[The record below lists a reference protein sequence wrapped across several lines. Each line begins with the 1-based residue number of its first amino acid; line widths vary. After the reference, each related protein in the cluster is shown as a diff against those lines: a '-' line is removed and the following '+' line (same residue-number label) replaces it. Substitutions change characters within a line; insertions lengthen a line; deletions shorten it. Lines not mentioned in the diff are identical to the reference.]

1 MVRINFIDEDRWIT
15 VHPNGGSGTPVL
27 IGEDGVIKAGMG
39 GKFNGKN
46 IFQVKKSDTQ
56 PEKSTPVAELPKQK
70 PEFEGKYKVKLNEK
84 QSVAYRSW
92 KAELEKPPESD
103 SDARFNSKV
112 RQLFSEAPESKDA
125 RDLLLQF
132 LNNNPRAFLDIS
144 RRYKH
149 TPSKTGD
156 ADTGRHT
163 MKYFFK
169 TRLGNTRFQ
178 LADGSVLFK
187 DVPIGRTGEQ
197 EYDKTERPELTPDAR
212 GKIIVRRTPEEVFSE
227 RSIASFEGMAVTI
240 GHPRDFNGDIIFVA
254 PENWRLLAHGHIQ
267 NVRRGEGDKSDLLL
281 ADVIVKSPEGLQSID
296 AGDDEVSCGYDADYE
311 EISPGLAIQSA
322 ITGNHL
328 ALVPNGRAGFRCKI
342 GDAMPSTTKNW
353 FTRLMKARKTN
364 DAAEMANLV
373 DNAPE
378 SVTGDDDVSSSL
390 TPGGVVINLSPQSPL
405 PGPALPGT
413 GDAEDIPEWG
423 KALIEAVAKL
433 TPAAA
438 LPGTGDAED
447 EEEKKEEEGKV
458 TGDAAYRADLIQPG
472 IQLPEKAKPT
482 AFKRSVLA
490 AADQTMVRSIV
501 GDADLSKLKKATVD
515 MAFNAVSELAKNR
528 NTAAKTVDGFRSIN
542 SNTTKT
548 IAEINAAAKELW
560 SKR

>member
-1 MVRINFIDEDRWIT
+1 
-15 VHPNGGSGTPVL
+15 
-27 IGEDGVIKAGMG
+27 
-39 GKFNGKN
+39 
-46 IFQVKKSDTQ
+46 
-56 PEKSTPVAELPKQK
+56 
-70 PEFEGKYKVKLNEK
+70 
-84 QSVAYRSW
+84 
-92 KAELEKPPESD
+92 
-103 SDARFNSKV
+103 
-112 RQLFSEAPESKDA
+112 
-125 RDLLLQF
+125 
-132 LNNNPRAFLDIS
+132 
-144 RRYKH
+144 
-149 TPSKTGD
+149 
-156 ADTGRHT
+156 

-197 EYDKTERPELTPDAR
+197 EYDKTERPELTPDVR

-281 ADVIVKSPEGLQSID
+281 ADVIVKSPEGLQAID

-373 DNAPE
+373 DNAPD

-405 PGPALPGT
+405 PAPTLPLT
-413 GDAEDIPEWG
+413 GDEDEEIPAWG
-423 KALIEAVAKL
+423 KALIEAFSKL

-438 LPGTGDAED
+438 TGD
-447 EEEKKEEEGKV
+447 EEEKDEKEGAV

-472 IQLPEKAKPT
+472 IQLPSSAKPT

-490 AADQTMVRSIV
+490 TADQVMVRSIV
-501 GDADLSKLKKATVD
+501 GDADITKLKKATVD
-515 MAFNAVSELAKNR
+515 MAFTAVSELAKNR

-560 SKR
+560 AKH

>member
-15 VHPNGGSGTPVL
+15 VHPNGGTGTPVL
-27 IGEDGVIKAGMG
+27 IGEDGVVKAGMG
-39 GKFNGKN
+39 GKFNGQSITQTKKN
-46 IFQVKKSDTQ
+46 ETQ
-56 PEKSTPVAELPKQK
+56 PEKSTPVNELTKSK
-70 PEFEGKYKVKLNEK
+70 PEFEGKYKVSLNEK

-92 KAELEKPPESD
+92 KAELEKSPKSD

-112 RQLFSEAPESKDA
+112 RQLFNEASENKDA
-125 RDLLLQF
+125 RDLLLRF
-132 LNNNPRAFLDIS
+132 LNNNPKAFLDIS
-144 RRYKH
+144 RRYQHKG
-149 TPSKTGD
+149 SKTGD

-197 EYDKTERPELTPDAR
+197 VYGAEELPGIEPDSQ
-212 GKIIVRRTPEEVFSE
+212 GLIVVRRTPEEVFSE
-227 RSIASFEGMAVTI
+227 RTIASFEGMAVTI
-240 GHPRDFNGDIIFVA
+240 GHPKDFNGNIIFVT
-254 PENWRLLAHGHIQ
+254 PENWRQLANGHIQ
-267 NVRRGEGDKSDLLL
+267 NVRRGSGDQADLLL
-281 ADVIVKSPEGLQSID
+281 ADVIAKTPEAIQAVAD
-296 AGDDEVSCGYDADYE
+296 GDDEVSCGYDADYRQ
-311 EISPGLAIQSA
+311 ISPGIAEQYA

-328 ALVPNGRAGFRCKI
+328 AFVPNGRAGSRCAL
-342 GDAMPSTTKNW
+342 GDSMPNKAKNW
-353 FTRLMKARKTN
+353 WERLVRARKTN
-364 DAAEMANLV
+364 DAAEMANLI
-373 DNAPE
+373 DNPPE
-378 SVTGDDDVSSSL
+378 SVTGDDDVSSTL

-405 PGPALPGT
+405 PSPALPGT
-413 GDAEDIPEWG
+413 GDDDEEIPAWG

-433 TPAAA
+433 TPVAA
-438 LPGTGDAED
+438 TGDED
-447 EEEKKEEEGKV
+447 EEEKKEEEGAV

-472 IQLPEKAKPT
+472 IQLPAKAKPT

-490 AADQTMVRSIV
+490 TADQAMVRSIV
-501 GDADLSKLKKATVD
+501 GDADITKLKKATVD

-528 NTAAKTVDGFRSIN
+528 NTAAKTTDSFRSIN

-560 SKR
+560 AKR

>member
-15 VHPNGGSGTPVL
+15 VHPNGGTGTPVL
-27 IGEDGVIKAGMG
+27 IGEDGVVKAGMG
-39 GKFNGKN
+39 GKFNGQSITQTKKN
-46 IFQVKKSDTQ
+46 ETQ
-56 PEKSTPVAELPKQK
+56 PEKSTPVNELTKPK
-70 PEFEGKYKVKLNEK
+70 PEFEGKYKVSLNEK

-92 KAELEKPPESD
+92 KAELEKSPKSD

-112 RQLFSEAPESKDA
+112 RQLFNEASENKDA
-125 RDLLLQF
+125 RNLLLRF
-132 LNNNPRAFLDIS
+132 LNNNPKAFLDIS
-144 RRYKH
+144 RRYQHKGG
-149 TPSKTGD
+149 KTGD

-197 EYDKTERPELTPDAR
+197 VYGAEELPGIEPDTQ
-212 GKIIVRRTPEEVFSE
+212 GLIVVRRTPEEVFSE
-227 RSIASFEGMAVTI
+227 RTIASFEGMAVTI
-240 GHPRDFNGDIIFVA
+240 GHPKDFNGNIIFVT
-254 PENWRLLAHGHIQ
+254 PENWRRLANGHIQ
-267 NVRRGEGDKSDLLL
+267 NVRRGSGDQAGLLL
-281 ADVIVKSPEGLQSID
+281 ADVIAKTPEAIQAVAD
-296 AGDDEVSCGYDADYE
+296 GDDEVSCGYDADYRQ
-311 EISPGLAIQSA
+311 ISPGIAEQYA

-328 ALVPNGRAGFRCKI
+328 AFVPNGRAGSRCAL
-342 GDAMPSTTKNW
+342 GDSMPNKAKNW
-353 FTRLMKARKTN
+353 WERLVRARKTN
-364 DAAEMANLV
+364 DAAEMANLI
-373 DNAPE
+373 DNPPE
-378 SVTGDDDVSSSL
+378 SVTGDDDVSSTL

-413 GDAEDIPEWG
+413 GDAEEEIPDWG

-438 LPGTGDAED
+438 TGDED
-447 EEEKKEEEGKV
+447 EEEKKEEEGAV

-472 IQLPEKAKPT
+472 IQLPAKAKPT

-490 AADQTMVRSIV
+490 TADQAMVRSIV
-501 GDADLSKLKKATVD
+501 GDADITKLKKATVD

-528 NTAAKTVDGFRSIN
+528 NTAAKTTDSFRSIN

-560 SKR
+560 AKR

>member
-15 VHPNGGSGTPVL
+15 VHPNGGTGTPVL
-27 IGEDGVIKAGMG
+27 IGEDGVVKAGMG
-39 GKFNGKN
+39 GKFNGQSITQTKKN
-46 IFQVKKSDTQ
+46 ETQ
-56 PEKSTPVAELPKQK
+56 PEKSTPVNELTKSK
-70 PEFEGKYKVKLNEK
+70 PEFEGKYKVSLNEK

-92 KAELEKPPESD
+92 KAELEKSPKSD

-112 RQLFSEAPESKDA
+112 RQLFNEASENKDA
-125 RDLLLQF
+125 RDLLLRF
-132 LNNNPRAFLDIS
+132 LNNNPKAFLDIS
-144 RRYKH
+144 RRYQHKD
-149 TPSKTGD
+149 SKTGD

-197 EYDKTERPELTPDAR
+197 VYGAEELPGIEPDSQ
-212 GKIIVRRTPEEVFSE
+212 GLIVVRRTPEEVFSE
-227 RSIASFEGMAVTI
+227 RTIASFEGMAVTI
-240 GHPRDFNGDIIFVA
+240 GHPKDFNGNIIFVT
-254 PENWRLLAHGHIQ
+254 PENWRQLANGHIQ
-267 NVRRGEGDKSDLLL
+267 NVRRGSGDQAGLLL
-281 ADVIVKSPEGLQSID
+281 ADVIAKTPEAIQAVAD
-296 AGDDEVSCGYDADYE
+296 GDDEVSCGYDADYRQ
-311 EISPGLAIQSA
+311 ISPGIAEQYA

-328 ALVPNGRAGFRCKI
+328 AFVPNGRAGSRCAL
-342 GDAMPSTTKNW
+342 GDSMPNKAKNW
-353 FTRLMKARKTN
+353 WERLVRARKTN
-364 DAAEMANLV
+364 DAAEMANLI
-373 DNAPE
+373 DNPPE
-378 SVTGDDDVSSSL
+378 SVTGDDDVSSTL

-405 PGPALPGT
+405 PSPALPGT
-413 GDAEDIPEWG
+413 GDDDEEIPAWG

-433 TPAAA
+433 TPVAA
-438 LPGTGDAED
+438 TGDED
-447 EEEKKEEEGKV
+447 EEEKKEEEGAV

-472 IQLPEKAKPT
+472 IQLPAKAKPT

-490 AADQTMVRSIV
+490 TADQAMVRSIV
-501 GDADLSKLKKATVD
+501 GDADITKLKKATVD

-528 NTAAKTVDGFRSIN
+528 NTAAKTTDSFRSIN

-560 SKR
+560 AKH

>member
-1 MVRINFIDEDRWIT
+1 
-15 VHPNGGSGTPVL
+15 
-27 IGEDGVIKAGMG
+27 
-39 GKFNGKN
+39 
-46 IFQVKKSDTQ
+46 
-56 PEKSTPVAELPKQK
+56 
-70 PEFEGKYKVKLNEK
+70 
-84 QSVAYRSW
+84 
-92 KAELEKPPESD
+92 
-103 SDARFNSKV
+103 
-112 RQLFSEAPESKDA
+112 
-125 RDLLLQF
+125 
-132 LNNNPRAFLDIS
+132 
-144 RRYKH
+144 
-149 TPSKTGD
+149 
-156 ADTGRHT
+156 

-197 EYDKTERPELTPDAR
+197 EYDKTERPELTPDAL

-254 PENWRLLAHGHIQ
+254 PENWRQLAHGHIQ

-281 ADVIVKSPEGLQSID
+281 ADVIVKSPEGLQAID
-296 AGDDEVSCGYDADYE
+296 DGDDEVSCGYDADYE

-353 FTRLMKARKTN
+353 FTRLLKARKTN

-378 SVTGDDDVSSSL
+378 SITGDDDVSSSL
-390 TPGGVVINLSPQSPL
+390 TPGEVVINLSPQSPL
-405 PGPALPGT
+405 PAPTLPLT
-413 GDAEDIPEWG
+413 GDEDEEIPAWG

-433 TPAAA
+433 TPAVA
-438 LPGTGDAED
+438 TGDED
-447 EEEKKEEEGKV
+447 EEEKNEKEGAV

-472 IQLPEKAKPT
+472 IQLPSSAKPT
-482 AFKRSVLA
+482 AFKRSVLV
-490 AADQTMVRSIV
+490 AADQVMVRSIV
-501 GDADLSKLKKATVD
+501 GDADITKLKKATVD
-515 MAFNAVSELAKNR
+515 MAFTAVSELAKNR
-528 NTAAKTVDGFRSIN
+528 NTAAKTVDGFHSIN

>member
-56 PEKSTPVAELPKQK
+56 PEKSTPVAELPKRK

-92 KAELEKPPESD
+92 KAELEKTPKND
-103 SDARFNSKV
+103 SDARFNAEI
-112 RQLFSEAPESKDA
+112 RQLFSEAPHDKEA
-125 RDLLLQF
+125 RALLLRF
-132 LNNNPRAFLDIS
+132 LSNNPRAFLEMS
-144 RRYKH
+144 RRYRHK
-149 TPSKTGD
+149 TGGTGD
-156 ADTGRHT
+156 ADMGRHT

-169 TRLGNTRFQ
+169 TRLGNTRYQ

-267 NVRRGEGDKSDLLL
+267 NVRRGDGDKSDLLL

-378 SVTGDDDVSSSL
+378 SITGDDDVSSSL

-405 PGPALPGT
+405 PAPTLPLT
-413 GDAEDIPEWG
+413 GDEDEEIPAWG

-438 LPGTGDAED
+438 TGDED
-447 EEEKKEEEGKV
+447 EEEKDEKEGTV

-472 IQLPEKAKPT
+472 IQLPSSVKPT

-490 AADQTMVRSIV
+490 TADQAMVRSIV
-501 GDADLSKLKKATVD
+501 GDADITKLKKATVD
-515 MAFNAVSELAKNR
+515 MAFNAVSEVAKNR
-528 NTAAKTVDGFRSIN
+528 NTAAKTTDGFLSIN